1 MDISH
6 VLDPL
11 NSDQREAV
19 GAPAGNMLVLA
30 GAGSGKTRVLVHRI
44 AWYIET
50 GQSSP
55 YSIMAVTFTNKAAA
69 EMRTRIENLLG
80 QSIRGMWVG
89 TFHGLAHR
97 LLRAHWQEAGLPQ
110 SFQIIDSEDQYRMIR
125 RLIRSMMI
133 DESQFPPREAQWF
146 ISARKD
152 EGLRPE
158 HIDDHGDATIAQMVQ
173 IYKTYQ
179 EACERS
185 GLVDFAELLL
195 RTFELFREQGAIR
208 EHYQHRFKH
217 VLVDEFQDTNTLQY
231 SWLRLLV
238 GEDSTLFAVGDD
250 DQCLAEDTQVTMS
263 DGSEKKIQDVAVGET
278 VMSSFGAGDFRPAK
292 VTDRF
297 QRSRVGKMVTIKL
310 RSGKMLQSTP
320 EHTHFAGYLLGETP
334 QQYFLYLMYKEGI
347 GYRLGTSQ
355 VYTNGQAKPV
365 LGFKQRALQER
376 ADALWII
383 RTHASENEAR
393 MDETISSLKY
403 GLPTL
408 PFVPRKGKAKN
419 GLVHDGQY
427 IERVFKS
434 INTEQAALSL
444 LEDVGLDVEFPHHLP
459 QSRDSKRRNIV
470 ITLCGDR
477 RGANPM
483 HRISIVG
490 NDDEGRRILESLD
503 CNVRPAKAD
512 SNSWRYETVRADFG
526 ELMVIAKRIKQALG
540 AKFILNGHILE
551 RSLPFIKAAFM
562 RPGMAMVNAA
572 AEFDIVEEVVIEN
585 VETEIYDLNIERTH
599 NFIANG
605 LVTHNSIYSW
615 RGARVEN
622 MQAFERDFDDT
633 KLLKL
638 EQNYRSTATI
648 LKAAN
653 KLIANNNARLGK
665 DLWTDGEDGDR
676 IGVYMAY
683 NETDEARYVI
693 DQIRQAPEQG
703 KEFNDYA
710 ILYRVSAQSRVIEEA
725 LMQARIPYRVYGG
738 MRFYERAEIK
748 DALAYVRLARF
759 KDDDASFERIINTPT
774 RGIGNRTVEELRVTA
789 RRDNCSLWKAAQHIV
804 EHKLMSA
811 RALNALEHFVNLIQK
826 MTAAESEATLNEHVD
841 QVIQL
846 SGLIEHFKK
855 EKGEKGLAR
864 VENLEEL
871 VTAAGEF
878 EIGDDEELAEMD
890 ALSAFMAHAALESGE
905 TQAGDSSDCVHMMTL
920 HSAKGLEFP
929 DVYLVGM
936 EEGLFPHQR
945 SSEDLVQL
953 EEERRLCYVGI
964 TRAKQTLTLTHAQH
978 RRMHGSD
985 YYPSPSRFIDEIPNE
1000 LLNDIRLGGNVTESL
1015 FSKSDVQPSNN
1026 DGSLSL
1032 GQRVSHAKFGEGI
1045 VLNLEG
1051 SGGHMRIQVNFEQAG
1066 SKWLVASYANLQPA

>member
-1 MDISH
+1 MLLRTIRSMDISH

-11 NSDQREAV
+11 NANQREAV
-19 GAPAGNMLVLA
+19 GAPAGNLLVLA

-50 GQSSP
+50 GQASP

-69 EMRTRIENLLG
+69 EMRSRIENLLG

-97 LLRAHWQEAGLPQ
+97 LLRAHWQEANLSQ
-110 SFQIIDSEDQYRMIR
+110 NFQILDSEDQYRTIR
-125 RLIRSMMI
+125 RLIRSMML
-133 DESQFPPREAQWF
+133 DESQYPPREAQWF
-146 ISARKD
+146 INARKD

-158 HIDDHGDATIAQMVQ
+158 HIDDHGDMTTAQMVQ

-238 GEDSTLFAVGDD
+238 GKDSTLFAVGDD
-250 DQCLAEDTQVTMS
+250 DQ
-263 DGSEKKIQDVAVGET
+263 
-278 VMSSFGAGDFRPAK
+278 
-292 VTDRF
+292 
-297 QRSRVGKMVTIKL
+297 
-310 RSGKMLQSTP
+310 
-320 EHTHFAGYLLGETP
+320 
-334 QQYFLYLMYKEGI
+334 
-347 GYRLGTSQ
+347 
-355 VYTNGQAKPV
+355 
-365 LGFKQRALQER
+365 
-376 ADALWII
+376 
-383 RTHASENEAR
+383 
-393 MDETISSLKY
+393 
-403 GLPTL
+403 
-408 PFVPRKGKAKN
+408 
-419 GLVHDGQY
+419 
-427 IERVFKS
+427 
-434 INTEQAALSL
+434 
-444 LEDVGLDVEFPHHLP
+444 
-459 QSRDSKRRNIV
+459 
-470 ITLCGDR
+470 
-477 RGANPM
+477 
-483 HRISIVG
+483 
-490 NDDEGRRILESLD
+490 
-503 CNVRPAKAD
+503 
-512 SNSWRYETVRADFG
+512 
-526 ELMVIAKRIKQALG
+526 
-540 AKFILNGHILE
+540 
-551 RSLPFIKAAFM
+551 
-562 RPGMAMVNAA
+562 
-572 AEFDIVEEVVIEN
+572 
-585 VETEIYDLNIERTH
+585 
-599 NFIANG
+599 
-605 LVTHNSIYSW
+605 SIYSW

-622 MQAFERDFDDT
+622 MQAFERDFHDT

-653 KLIANNNARLGK
+653 KLISNNNARLGK
-665 DLWTDGEDGDR
+665 DLWTDGEDGDL
-676 IGVYMAY
+676 IGIYMAY

-693 DQIRQAPEQG
+693 DRIRQAPEQG
-703 KEFNDYA
+703 KPFNDYA

-759 KDDDASFERIINTPT
+759 RDDDASFERIINTPT
-774 RGIGNRTVEELRVTA
+774 RGIGNRTIEELRATA
-789 RRDNCSLWKAAQHIV
+789 RRDNCSLWQAAQHVI
-804 EHKLMSA
+804 EHKLLSA
-811 RALNALEHFVNLIQK
+811 RAINALEQFVNLIQK
-826 MTAAESEATLNEHVD
+826 MSAAESESTLNEHVD
-841 QVIQL
+841 QVIKL
-846 SGLIEHFKK
+846 SGLIDHFKK

-945 SSEDLVQL
+945 SSEDLIQL

-964 TRAKQTLTLTHAQH
+964 TRAKKTLTLTHAQH

-985 YYPSPSRFIDEIPNE
+985 YYPQPSRFIDEIPPE
-1000 LLNDIRLGGNVTESL
+1000 LLNDIRLGGSVTESL
-1015 FSKSDVQPSNN
+1015 FNKSYEKSSND

-1032 GQRVSHAKFGEGI
+1032 GQRVSHAKFGEGV

-1051 SGGHMRIQVNFEQAG
+1051 SGGHMRIQVNFEHAG
-1066 SKWLVASYANLQPA
+1066 CKWLVASYANLQPA